1 MRAAA
6 AGHSA
11 CVKVL
16 RHQSP
21 EISFRMLDACF
32 ESGEFA
38 GHNALSIAAYHGH
51 FLVCRE
57 LLEQD
62 PIADVNSGPYHGAA
76 LHEAAVRGHGH
87 VVDILLQHGCDPD
100 CHRVTGKKSAIC
112 SAAENK
118 HWPVC
123 AVCNMLFH
131 TACGMN

>member
-1 MRAAA
+1 
-6 AGHSA
+6 
-11 CVKVL
+11 
-16 RHQSP
+16 
-21 EISFRMLDACF
+21 MLDACF